1 MEPVTQN
8 SESLQTDGGYGW
20 VCVAA
25 CWIFNAFTW
34 GGVSSYGVYL
44 SYYLSHQSYPDAS
57 DVDFAFIGGLN
68 ISMAMV
74 VAPLA
79 TYLAR
84 GCGPR
89 RVMVAGALLQTTGF
103 ITASF
108 GSQVWHLYLSQG
120 ISIGVGIGLI
130 YIPSLPVISQ
140 WFSTRRSLANGLS
153 ASGSGFGGTLFSWL
167 RRVDML
173 LLLSWS
179 FLSMLGYVVLLF
191 SLPDFAT
198 SIGLTQTQ
206 ATDIAGF
213 LNLGTAIGRP
223 IIGTLSDRYNRIGT
237 ATMITLIC
245 SLSCIAIWL
254 PATSYALAV
263 FFSIIC
269 GATLGVFWMTIGP
282 LCVEVAGLKELQ
294 SLLSLAWISV
304 IIPTT
309 C

>member
-1 MEPVTQN
+1 MQ
-8 SESLQTDGGYGW
+8 
-20 VCVAA
+20 
-25 CWIFNAFTW
+25 
-34 GGVSSYGVYL
+34 SYGVYL

-89 RVMVAGALLQTTGF
+89 RVMVAGALLHTTGF

-108 GSQVWHLYLSQG
+108 SSQVWHLYLSQG

-153 ASGSGFGGTLFSWL
+153 ASGSGFGGTLFSWTTALMLKRIGPAWTLRATGLVTFTANSLAIVLIRHRNYIIKPPQLALDIRLL

-269 GATLGVFWMTIGP
+269 GATLGVFWMVRTIFSY
-282 LCVEVAGLKELQ
+282 LV
-294 SLLSLAWISV
+294 W
-304 IIPTT
+304 
-309 C
+309 